1 MISYGD
7 CQART
12 QLAFGFLLTALS
24 LCDVST
30 LPLSPAVLFREV
42 KKGPLTCGPKGG
54 EKWSRTPIHQE
65 VMVPYVVR
73 NGPNTHPNMDT
84 YPPI

>member
-7 CQART
+7 CQARI

-24 LCDVST
+24 LRDAST
-30 LPLSPAVLFREV
+30 LPLGSAALFRDD

-65 VMVPYVVR
+65 FMVP
-73 NGPNTHPNMDT
+73 
-84 YPPI
+84 